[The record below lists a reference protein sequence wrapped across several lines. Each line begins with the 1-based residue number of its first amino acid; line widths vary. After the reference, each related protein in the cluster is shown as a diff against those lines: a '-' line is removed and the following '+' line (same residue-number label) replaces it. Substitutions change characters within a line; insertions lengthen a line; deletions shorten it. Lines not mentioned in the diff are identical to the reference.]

1 MQSAPPAHV
10 RPLLLL
16 IEDDPAVLGALTFA
30 FDTEGYQVAAF
41 RDAAAV
47 LAAPQLD
54 RAACIVIDH
63 RLPDLSGLQVLSQ
76 LRARG
81 VGAPALLITT
91 HPDAALRREA
101 AAANIEIV
109 EKPLLG
115 DVLAAKVRAL
125 STKQS
130 TGGHGLAPA
139 PMSREETAA
148 SSIMPMTAGRQAS
161 PSK

>member
-30 FDTEGYQVAAF
+30 FETEGYRVAAF
-41 RDAAAV
+41 RDPAAM
-47 LAAPQLD
+47 LAATDLD
-54 RAACIVIDH
+54 EPSCIVVDH
-63 RLPDLSGLQVLSQ
+63 RLPGLSGLQVLSQ

-81 VGAPALLITT
+81 VTAPALLITT
-91 HPDAALRREA
+91 YPNAALRREA
-101 AAANIEIV
+101 AAAHVEIV

-125 STKQS
+125 SSHQLA
-130 TGGHGLAPA
+130 GGHGLAPA
-139 PMSREETAA
+139 PTSPEE
-148 SSIMPMTAGRQAS
+148 
-161 PSK
+161 

>member
-30 FDTEGYQVAAF
+30 FDTEGYRVAAF
-41 RDAAAV
+41 RDATTV
-47 LAAPQLD
+47 LAAPHVD
-54 RAACIVIDH
+54 EPACIVVDH
-63 RLPDLSGLQVLSQ
+63 RLPGLSGLQVLSQ

-81 VGAPALLITT
+81 VTAPALLITT
-91 HPDAALRREA
+91 HPNAALRREA
-101 AAANIEIV
+101 AAAHVEIV

-125 STKQS
+125 SAKHS
-130 TGGHGLAPA
+130 SGGHSLAPA
-139 PMSREETAA
+139 PTSPEEEL
-148 SSIMPMTAGRQAS
+148 
-161 PSK
+161 